1 MNNEDKIP
9 KKPAERFQ
17 KNKNISHENTDKQDN
32 MFKLNFNNLRNKG
45 YLHPMARRSLTSEEM
60 RLIKRRLFQKMSLA
74 DLHTDNNNIIKDNDI
89 EHVIL
94 ITSSKPDEGKS
105 FTAMNLALSIVMD
118 EKYNVLLIDADVA
131 RAALSRLL
139 KQEKN
144 SGLTDILRETEPDLS
159 KVIKREVN
167 YPLAFIPAGSGVATA
182 TDLFGGKKMRKF
194 VHDIASRYR
203 DRIIIFDA
211 PPLLASTEAVV
222 LSQHVGQIV
231 YVIDGSQTPRS
242 TIEAGL
248 DVLDRY
254 DNVSLLLNKTS
265 MHTDSAQF
273 GSYYDYYHNNHNS

>member
-1 MNNEDKIP
+1 MTNEDKIP
-9 KKPAERFQ
+9 KKPLERFQ
-17 KNKNISHENTDKQDN
+17 RNVDPTSETIEKHDNI
-32 MFKLNFNNLRNKG
+32 FKLNFNNLRNKG

-74 DLHTDNNNIIKDNDI
+74 DLQTDNNIVKENDI

-144 SGLTDILRETEPDLS
+144 PGLTDILRETEPDLS